1 MQFFYLFSLVV
12 VASYAAALPQPAEL
26 SGKYSN
32 NVDATLASGLEARS
46 YQPVVD
52 TQKDSAALVS
62 LERRGNSQ
70 GSLGGNGESSTFLQ
84 SIISEFREPI
94 VVSKLGCGALAS
106 MIEQVGDDLDDAPE
120 DVKAVG
126 AAIGGDTGD
135 KLVEYFRKALYVSG
149 KLKDWAEDI
158 PEEMVAL
165 IKSNLSD
172 EEYSEVESSL
182 KEAYDELTANASE
195 YLDGA
200 TDDLSDI
207 EEEVDSANQEM
218 KEIHGLFECTFNAYR
233 IYFEVLQRQLNRF
246 EEGED
251 ICELLSYADTNL
263 VNFSNSQQ
271 ELYDEITQGLEAAPS
286 E

>member
-1 MQFFYLFSLVV
+1 MQFFHLFSFVV
-12 VASYAAALPQPAEL
+12 VASYAAAFPQPAEL
-26 SGKYSN
+26 SEKYSN
-32 NVDATLASGLEARS
+32 NADITLASGLEARS

-52 TQKDSAALVS
+52 TQKDSATLVS

>member
-84 SIISEFREPI
+84 SIISEFKEPI
-94 VVSKLGCGALAS
+94 VISELGCGALAS

-135 KLVEYFRKALYVSG
+135 KLVEYFRKALYVSE

-158 PEEMVAL
+158 PEEIVAL

-195 YLDGA
+195 YLDDA
-200 TDDLSDI
+200 TGDLSDI

-218 KEIHGLFECTFNAYR
+218 KEIHGLFKCTFNAYR

-246 EEGED
+246 EDGGD